1 MTRSRDLANLA
12 DGVEFLAA
20 DHSKLDGIETAATA
34 DQTNAEIRTAVE
46 AASDSNVFTD
56 ADHSKLNAIEAS
68 ATADQTN
75 AEIRAAVEAASD
87 SNVFTDADHSKL
99 NAVEASADVTDTA
112 NVTAAGALM
121 DSELTNL
128 AAVKAINQSLVTT
141 ASPTFAGLST
151 TANVGIGDPSPSS
164 LLSISKNS
172 ARTNDFENMLKITHS
187 SSNTTVAGFGSAIYF
202 VGERNNGAMQGM
214 GRLIF
219 DAEVNSGTNIS
230 SGFSVQTATAGSPSE
245 KFRITHDGNVLVG
258 KQASNSDANGVEL
271 LPNGTVY
278 ITANN
283 TLPFYINRR
292 GGGTELARFADDGA
306 TVGSIGVS
314 SASGGFEIDGG
325 AGYTG
330 LHFATSIIAPKDNGS
345 LNNGGVG
352 LGNSNYRFSDLYLSG
367 GVYLGGTG
375 AANHLDD
382 YEEGTWTP
390 YLARWTGGNISATY
404 TAQNG
409 RYTKIGRMVTLSFDI
424 TVSSISSQGSSIAYI
439 SGAPFNNSSSQD
451 YDYAGTFGIRTC
463 IPEATIATSCI
474 KHSTNT
480 AIMIRQNND
489 FDQNIDDNW
498 QSGIMRGSITYEHG

>member
-34 DQTNAEIRTAVE
+34 DQT
-46 AASDSNVFTD
+46 D
-56 ADHSKLNAIEAS
+56 
-68 ATADQTN
+68 
-75 AEIRAAVEAASD
+75 AEIRAAVEAATD

-99 NAVEASADVTDTA
+99 NAVEASADVTDAT

-141 ASPTFAGLST
+141 ASPTFAGMAT
-151 TANVGIGDPSPSS
+151 TANVTFGDNDKAVFGAGSDLEIYHQGGYSYIHDSGTGPLYIRATDLIFKSAADNDDYAKFIENGAVELYHSNSKKIETTATGVAITGDLTFGDGHFIGDGGGDNLEIVSGASENILLKAAGGIISFNDASGSNEYARFDPS
-164 LLSISKNS
+164 
-172 ARTNDFENMLKITHS
+172 
-187 SSNTTVAGFGSAIYF
+187 
-202 VGERNNGAMQGM
+202 
-214 GRLIF
+214 
-219 DAEVNSGTNIS
+219 
-230 SGFSVQTATAGSPSE
+230 
-245 KFRITHDGNVLVG
+245 GNVLVG

-375 AANHLDD
+375 AANKISE
-382 YEEGTWTP
+382 YEIGSWTP
-390 YLARWTGGNISATY
+390 VIKGNASGNNATMI
-404 TAQNG
+404 TADA
-409 RYTKIGRMVTLSFDI
+409 RYTKVGSLLYVSAFLNTINFGAITSGTHVVLTGLPYAAQADYYAPIVFGHNNTNLTDGYVENNGLVYLEINGTETQQSANAITGDRFMIGI
-424 TVSSISSQGSSIAYI
+424 TM
-439 SGAPFNNSSSQD
+439 NLN
-451 YDYAGTFGIRTC
+451 
-463 IPEATIATSCI
+463 E
-474 KHSTNT
+474 
-480 AIMIRQNND
+480 
-489 FDQNIDDNW
+489 
-498 QSGIMRGSITYEHG
+498 